1 MLNTEP
7 TYKRSGVTAGARRGD
22 KVNQTD
28 KIKRH
33 LETFGRIS
41 SREAY
46 EEYGIMRL
54 GARIWELRHEHGM
67 NIEKTMKSA
76 LNRFGEPAHYA
87 EYKVVA

>member
-1 MLNTEP
+1 M
-7 TYKRSGVTAGARRGD
+7 
-22 KVNQTD
+22 NQTD

-41 SREAY
+41 SR

-67 NIEKTMKSA
+67 IIEKTMKSS
-76 LNRFGEPAHYA
+76 LNRFGEPVHYA

>member
-1 MLNTEP
+1 M
-7 TYKRSGVTAGARRGD
+7 
-22 KVNQTD
+22 NQTE

-33 LETFGRIS
+33 LNAFGHIS

-67 NIEKTMKSA
+67 KIEKTMKSA
-76 LNRFGEPAHYA
+76 LNRFGEPVRYA
-87 EYKVVA
+87 VYKVVA